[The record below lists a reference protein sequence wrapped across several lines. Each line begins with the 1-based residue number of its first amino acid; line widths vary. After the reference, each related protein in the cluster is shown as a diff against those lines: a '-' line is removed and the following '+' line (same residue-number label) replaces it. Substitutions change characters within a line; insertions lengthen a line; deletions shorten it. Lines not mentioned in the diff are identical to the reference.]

1 MYWIKLDLI
10 LLDSQFNRNSLAFHT
25 VILGI
30 LGSQMQLR
38 LSDIYMS
45 VFHGDFF
52 FSLRTTGF
60 GLDYTC
66 QKHFTTF
73 RLIKYHNVSNC
84 TSIYF
89 YIWSVLLRVITYFF
103 LLSLASSVFC
113 WALLTWLQLKK
124 CARDIWNSENRHF
137 ILYIIRQPYIFS
149 LFTLK
154 ILHSLSVT
162 II

>member
-1 MYWIKLDLI
+1 MYWIKLYLI

-30 LGSQMQLR
+30 LGSQMQLTVR
-38 LSDIYMS
+38 HLHVCFPWGI
-45 VFHGDFF
+45 F

-103 LLSLASSVFC
+103 LLFLASSVFC

-124 CARDIWNSENRHF
+124 CARDILNSENRHF